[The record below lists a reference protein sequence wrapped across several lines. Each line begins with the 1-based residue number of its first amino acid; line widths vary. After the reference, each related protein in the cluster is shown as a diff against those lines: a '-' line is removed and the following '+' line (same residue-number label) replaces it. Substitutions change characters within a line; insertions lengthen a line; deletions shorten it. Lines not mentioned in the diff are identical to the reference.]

1 MDKLVSILDEYNAD
15 YEIIKHTKQ
24 INTAQEGAEYFGIE
38 IGQTAP
44 TLILKTEKGFFSLI
58 ISGDYGRVN
67 FDTLKE
73 KLSAEQM
80 KLASPKE
87 VEKVTGSK
95 VGSVSLIN
103 FELPTILD
111 HQLTRFEYVYGG
123 TGIPQTTLK
132 IRPSDLEK
140 INEIVGYI
148 RQL

>member
-1 MDKLVSILDEYNAD
+1 M
-15 YEIIKHTKQ
+15 
-24 INTAQEGAEYFGIE
+24 
-38 IGQTAP
+38 
-44 TLILKTEKGFFSLI
+44 I

-73 KLSAEQM
+73 KLSVEQM